1 MKPTT
6 QPERSGTELKLPGYR
21 KLRVWQKAF
30 ELAMLIYRL
39 TDRFPP
45 GNYRLI
51 DQMRGAAI
59 SIFGNIAEG
68 YTQGSI
74 GGYIRHCE
82 ISRGSLGEL
91 VSYVYFCERSG
102 LLAQADADLVNPL
115 CNDVQQMLG
124 SLIIA
129 LHRKRRS
136 GDWDRSYG
144 ATR

>member
-1 MKPTT
+1 MKQTT
-6 QPERSGTELKLPGYR
+6 QPKQTRAELRLPGYR

-39 TDRFPP
+39 TDGFPP
-45 GNYRLI
+45 GNYRLA

-59 SIFGNIAEG
+59 SVFGNIAEG

-91 VSYVYFCERSG
+91 ISYVYFCEESG
-102 LLAQADADLVNPL
+102 LLTQADAAMVNPL

-124 SLIIA
+124 GLIIA

-136 GDWDRSYG
+136 GNWDRSYG
-144 ATR
+144 AAR